1 MLDDECV
8 WGSQVKMVQK
18 RGGNLSAPLP
28 KGEIGK
34 CGYLNEMSKQNLF
47 KYIREYQ
54 AIVAKYPRQGK
65 GIEPL
70 CSDVGLED
78 PGTVY
83 RNNEEKV
90 IEKTNLN

>member
-1 MLDDECV
+1 MEVIYLL
-8 WGSQVKMVQK
+8 QFLKVK
-18 RGGNLSAPLP
+18 L
-28 KGEIGK
+28 EK

-54 AIVAKYPRQGK
+54 AIIAKYPRQGK

-90 IEKTNLN
+90 IEKPTLINVRNCHPVIQS

>member
-1 MLDDECV
+1 MCIRDRIY
-8 WGSQVKMVQK
+8 S
-18 RGGNLSAPLP
+18 N
-28 KGEIGK
+28 
-34 CGYLNEMSKQNLF
+34 
-47 KYIREYQ
+47 IREYQ